1 MAPGALGPV
10 LTQPVV
16 EGTVKKELD
25 SVIALLRFLVG
36 ENVKVLKKILVGF
49 SRQSVKV
56 HTYMH
61 KKRNVTKWNQQKY
74 PVFQKIIFVHVSSHM
89 PK

>member
-10 LTQPVV
+10 LTQSVV
-16 EGTVKKELD
+16 EGTVKRELD
-25 SVIALLRFLVG
+25 CVIALLRFLVG

-56 HTYMH
+56 HNMH
-61 KKRNVTKWNQQKY
+61 KRRNVTKWNQQKY